1 MIFRRAISIFDG
13 GEIQKQKANGW
24 TYQDEM
30 EEELVFLKGYWSKK
44 RRHGTAAKGGKGTC
58 GEFREL

>member
-1 MIFRRAISIFDG
+1 MSMIFRRAISIFDG

-30 EEELVFLKGYWSKK
+30 EEMSEN
-44 RRHGTAAKGGKGTC
+44 
-58 GEFREL
+58 